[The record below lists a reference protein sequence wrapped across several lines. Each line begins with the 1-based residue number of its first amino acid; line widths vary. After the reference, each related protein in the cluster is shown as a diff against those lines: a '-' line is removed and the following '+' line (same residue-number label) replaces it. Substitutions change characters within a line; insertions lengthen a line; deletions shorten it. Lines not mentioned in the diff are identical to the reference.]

1 MGSRIRQAQQSGIY
15 LVCKRSLDILIAG
28 AALVILAPVIL
39 LIALLV
45 KLDSPGPIILKQ
57 DCIGYWKRSSQSS
70 SRRTKWGPHGFKRYQ
85 FRTVQCDAR
94 PDVGND
100 SRQVASQDVDR
111 SLGASKDEITSYR
124 GPASDLRASGFG
136 AVLRQRRLDGLPQL
150 WNLLKGDMSLIGPP
164 PATASEV
171 EGYDTWHLERLM
183 AKPGLIGLS
192 QLGAIR
198 GLDFDIAARMDIWY
212 IKHQSLLMDLKIL
225 AQAPRVVLSRKVF
238 HST

>member
-111 SLGASKDEITSYR
+111 NLGASKDEI
-124 GPASDLRASGFG
+124 
-136 AVLRQRRLDGLPQL
+136 
-150 WNLLKGDMSLIGPP
+150 
-164 PATASEV
+164 
-171 EGYDTWHLERLM
+171 
-183 AKPGLIGLS
+183 
-192 QLGAIR
+192 
-198 GLDFDIAARMDIWY
+198 
-212 IKHQSLLMDLKIL
+212 
-225 AQAPRVVLSRKVF
+225 
-238 HST
+238 